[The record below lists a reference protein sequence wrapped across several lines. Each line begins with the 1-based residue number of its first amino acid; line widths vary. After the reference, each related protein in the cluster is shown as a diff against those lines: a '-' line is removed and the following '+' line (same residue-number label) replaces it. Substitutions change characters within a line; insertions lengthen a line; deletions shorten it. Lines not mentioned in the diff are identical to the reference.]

1 MDRFIKSPLF
11 INTSKGLT
19 TWPLRLSW
27 NHAAFVWFLVL
38 RVGYYT
44 VIRIRKDDMYGGFQV
59 KLSTICET
67 IVTLLSVDIPIGDVA
82 APLAVQYEFSG
93 IFEDEIQS
101 GFGVIMLKRLWQ
113 RKRKLFQLEAFLI

>member
-1 MDRFIKSPLF
+1 MLY
-11 INTSKGLT
+11 N
-19 TWPLRLSW
+19 
-27 NHAAFVWFLVL
+27 WFYL
-38 RVGYYT
+38 YAP
-44 VIRIRKDDMYGGFQV
+44 IRKDDMYGGFRV